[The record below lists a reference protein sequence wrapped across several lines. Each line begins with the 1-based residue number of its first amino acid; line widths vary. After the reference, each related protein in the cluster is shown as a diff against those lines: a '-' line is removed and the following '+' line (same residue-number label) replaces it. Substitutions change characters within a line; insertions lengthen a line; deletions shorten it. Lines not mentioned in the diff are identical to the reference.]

1 MYLTG
6 GCLYPVRAVGTL
18 FFDRSSYQT
27 VLCLAHI
34 GAEDGRK
41 MSKSLGNT
49 VDAFEVMD
57 RQGADALRWFLLTGG
72 SPWSSRRVSMEM
84 FDDVVRQFLLPLWN
98 VYAFFVT
105 YANASGDEGDADV
118 PATDAMDRWVQSQL
132 ADTVAVVRDRM
143 DRYDATG
150 AGRRL
155 QTFLEDLSGWYVRRS
170 RRRFWHPGSDGDGS
184 DGAAAFATLHTCLV
198 TLSQL
203 LAPFTPFVA
212 EELWRNLAAGRRG
225 RPDSVH
231 LSDFPV
237 PDANAVDPALDAA
250 MATARQVVELGRRVR
265 TETKVRTRQPLSEA
279 VAHVS
284 GHDPGIDALLP
295 IVADELNVH
304 GVRLATSADAFGTWR
319 AKPDFKALGPRLGSR
334 VQAVARALADDDG
347 AVAERLAAGST
358 VTLDLEGNPVEIG
371 HDDVVLTREVAAGWG
386 VASDGGV
393 TVALELELTPA
404 LRSEGLARE
413 LVRVAQDTRRAADLA
428 VQDRIVLHIVA
439 DGELAAAR
447 HAHAAF
453 IAGETLATEVR
464 DVAADQPDGRTA
476 TQIDGMPV
484 EVGVRRVTA

>member
-1 MYLTG
+1 
-6 GCLYPVRAVGTL
+6 
-18 FFDRSSYQT
+18 
-27 VLCLAHI
+27 
-34 GAEDGRK
+34 
-41 MSKSLGNT
+41 
-49 VDAFEVMD
+49 
-57 RQGADALRWFLLTGG
+57 
-72 SPWSSRRVSMEM
+72 
-84 FDDVVRQFLLPLWN
+84 

-105 YANASGDEGDADV
+105 YANASGVEGDVDV
-118 PATDAMDRWVQSQL
+118 PATDAMDRWIRSQL

-150 AGRRL
+150 AGRRI

-170 RRRFWHPGSDGDGS
+170 RRRFWHPGTDEDAS

-212 EELWRNLAAGRRG
+212 EELWRNLAAGRDG

-237 PDANAVDPALDAA
+237 ADPNAVDPALDAA
-250 MATARQVVELGRRVR
+250 MATARQIVELGRRVR
-265 TETKVRTRQPLSEA
+265 TETRVRTRQPLAEA
-279 VAHVS
+279 IAHVS
-284 GHDPGIDALLP
+284 GNDAGVDALLP
-295 IVADELNVH
+295 IVADELNAH
-304 GVRLATSADAFGTWR
+304 DVRLATSADAFGTWR

-347 AVAERLAAGST
+347 GMAERLAAGST
-358 VTLDLEGNPVEIG
+358 VTLDLEDGPVEIG

-386 VASDGGV
+386 VASDAGV

-439 DGELAAAR
+439 EGELGAAR
-447 HAHAAF
+447 DAHTAF
-453 IAGETLATEVR
+453 IAGETLATDVR
-464 DVAADQPDGRTA
+464 SDAADQPDGFTA
-476 TQIDGMPV
+476 TQIDGTPV
-484 EVGVRRVTA
+484 EVGVRRIRT